1 MEKFIRVLHQRKNLV
16 EMIVYGHFINK
27 INKISVED
35 ISKKEAN
42 QILRQNKILGKSLL
56 GYRNIGL
63 RKKEIVTCANTE
75 CSIKIND
82 WFYKKKDNTCI
93 NSFTQNKK
101 CDKKNNANN
110 LNMH

>member
-1 MEKFIRVLHQRKNLV
+1 MNISSEALRDYLECGKIYKVASSKKKTDLV

-42 QILRQNKILGKSLL
+42 QILRQNKILAKSLS
-56 GYRNIGL
+56 GYGNIGL

-75 CSIKIND
+75 RSIKIND
-82 WFYKKKDNTCI
+82 
-93 NSFTQNKK
+93 
-101 CDKKNNANN
+101 
-110 LNMH
+110 

>member
-82 WFYKKKDNTCI
+82 
-93 NSFTQNKK
+93 
-101 CDKKNNANN
+101 
-110 LNMH
+110 

>member
-35 ISKKEAN
+35 ILKKEAN

-56 GYRNIGL
+56 GYRDIGL

-93 NSFTQNKK
+93 NSFIQNKK
-101 CDKKNNANN
+101 WDKKNNTNN